1 MDTKSLTL
9 LVEILDAGNLSEAA
23 RRLKMTR
30 ANVSYHLTQLER
42 SVGMQLVRRTTRH
55 VEATEIGLKLYQHG
69 RAIREELVAA
79 RESIDTL
86 GKTPQG
92 RVRLSVPSGYG
103 QFVMQP
109 WLLSFKQT
117 YPDIVLDVLFENSV
131 EDLLRDEVDIA
142 VRIMSEPPQNLVAR
156 ELGQVRY
163 VACASHDYVARRGL
177 PQAPAAL
184 TQLPVVSAAVI
195 GRPLR
200 LSAYLDAQPREHVVL
215 EPTVVSRNYAFLR
228 AAVQS
233 GLGIG
238 VLPDYVVHEDLARG
252 ELVQVLPQWRLSIF
266 GRAMYM
272 LYMPNR
278 HPPRALAMMIEYIL
292 ACAHAEH
299 EGRPGLLAPAG
310 VARAPAGI

>member
-30 ANVSYHLTQLER
+30 ANVSYHLNQLER

-55 VEATEIGLKLYQHG
+55 IEATEIGLKLYQHG
-69 RAIREELVAA
+69 RSIQDELVAA
-79 RESIDTL
+79 RESVETL

-103 QFVMQP
+103 QFVMTP
-109 WLLSFKQT
+109 WLLEFKQA

-131 EDLLRDEVDIA
+131 DDLLRDEVDIA

-163 VACASHDYVARRGL
+163 VACASPAYADAHGVAQRPEDLAQTRII
-177 PQAPAAL
+177 
-184 TQLPVVSAAVI
+184 SAAVI

-200 LSAYLDAQPREHVVL
+200 LSAYYGGQPRQHVVL
-215 EPTVVSRNYAFLR
+215 EPTVISRNYAFLR
-228 AAVQS
+228 DAIRA
-233 GLGIG
+233 GLGVG
-238 VLPDYVVHEDLARG
+238 VVPDYVVHDDIARG
-252 ELVQVLPQWRLSIF
+252 ELLPMLSEWRLSIF
-266 GRAMYM
+266 GRGMYM

-278 HPPRALAMMIEYIL
+278 HHPRAISMMIEFIL
-292 ACAHAEH
+292 ERAQRGH
-299 EGRPGLLAPAG
+299 EGQAGLLAVAG
-310 VARAPAGI
+310 

>member
-55 VEATEIGLKLYQHG
+55 VEPTEVGLKLYQHG

-109 WLLSFKQT
+109 WLLAFKQQ
-117 YPDIVLDVLFENSV
+117 YPDIVLDVLFDNSV
-131 EDLLRDEVDIA
+131 EDLLRNEVDIA

-156 ELGQVRY
+156 ELGQVGY
-163 VACASHDYVARRGL
+163 VACASPEYVARAGVPRE
-177 PQAPAAL
+177 PAEL
-184 TQLPVVSAAVI
+184 SRLPVVCAAVI

-200 LSAYLDAQPREHVVL
+200 LSAYRGGTREYVIL
-215 EPTVVSRNYAFLR
+215 EPTLVSRNYPFQR
-228 AAVQS
+228 AAVQA
-233 GLGIG
+233 GIGIG
-238 VLPDYVVHEDLARG
+238 VVPDYVVHEDIARG
-252 ELVQVLPQWRLSIF
+252 DLVQLLPQWRLSIY
-266 GRAMYM
+266 GRGMYM

-278 HPPRALAMMIEYIL
+278 HHPRAIAMMIEYIL
-292 ACAHAEH
+292 ARAQEAH
-299 EGRPGLLAPAG
+299 EGRPGLLAPTG
-310 VARAPAGI
+310 SGAPAAI

>member
-30 ANVSYHLTQLER
+30 ANVSYHLNQLER

-55 VEATEIGLKLYQHG
+55 VEPTEIGLKLYHHG
-69 RAIREELVAA
+69 RSIQDELAAA
-79 RESIDTL
+79 RESVETL

-92 RVRLSVPSGYG
+92 KVRLSVPSGYG
-103 QFVMQP
+103 QFVMTP
-109 WLLSFKQT
+109 WLLEFKRT

-131 EDLLRDEVDIA
+131 DDLLRDEVDIA

-163 VACASHDYVARRGL
+163 VACASQAYAAAHGL
-177 PQAPAAL
+177 PQRLEDLAAS
-184 TQLPVVSAAVI
+184 PIISAAVI

-200 LSAYLDAQPREHVVL
+200 LSAYYGGQPRQQVVL
-215 EPTVVSRNYAFLR
+215 EPTVISRNYAFLR
-228 AAVQS
+228 DAIRG
-233 GLGIG
+233 GLGVGI
-238 VLPDYVVHEDLARG
+238 VPDYVVHEDFARG
-252 ELVQVLPQWRLSIF
+252 ELLAALTQWRLSIF
-266 GRAMYM
+266 GRGMYM

-278 HPPRALAMMIEYIL
+278 HHPRAISMIIEFIL
-292 ACAHAEH
+292 ERAQARH
-299 EGRPGLLAPAG
+299 EGRPGLMPA
-310 VARAPAGI
+310 AG

>member
-30 ANVSYHLTQLER
+30 ANVSYHLSQLER
-42 SVGMQLVRRTTRH
+42 SVGMQLVRRTTRR
-55 VEATEIGLKLYQHG
+55 VEPTEIGLKLYRHG
-69 RAIREELVAA
+69 RNIQDEITAA
-79 RESIDTL
+79 RESVETL

-92 RVRLSVPSGYG
+92 KVRLSVPSGYG
-103 QFVMQP
+103 GFVMTP
-109 WLLSFKQT
+109 WLLEFKQA

-131 EDLLRDEVDIA
+131 DDLLRDEVDIA

-163 VACASHDYVARRGL
+163 VACASHAYAAARGL
-177 PQAPAAL
+177 PQRPEDLANC
-184 TQLPVVSAAVI
+184 PVISAAVI

-200 LSAYLDAQPREHVVL
+200 LSAYYGGLPRQHVVL
-215 EPTVVSRNYAFLR
+215 EPTVVSRKYVFLR
-228 AAVQS
+228 DAIRA
-233 GLGIG
+233 GLGVGI
-238 VLPDYVVHEDLARG
+238 VPDYVVHRDLAAG
-252 ELVQVLPQWRLSIF
+252 ELLPALTPWRLSIF

-278 HPPRALAMMIEYIL
+278 HHPRAISMMIEFIL
-292 ACAHAEH
+292 ARAQASH
-299 EGRPGLLAPAG
+299 EGMPGLLAPAG
-310 VARAPAGI
+310 

>member
-30 ANVSYHLTQLER
+30 ANVSYHLNQLER

-55 VEATEIGLKLYQHG
+55 IEATEIGLKLYQHG
-69 RAIREELVAA
+69 RSIQDELVAA
-79 RESIDTL
+79 RESVETL

-103 QFVMQP
+103 QFVMTP
-109 WLLSFKQT
+109 WLLEFKQA

-131 EDLLRDEVDIA
+131 DDLLRDEVDIA

-163 VACASHDYVARRGL
+163 VACASPAYADAHGL
-177 PQAPAAL
+177 AQRPEDLAQ
-184 TQLPVVSAAVI
+184 TRIISAAVI

-200 LSAYLDAQPREHVVL
+200 LSAYYGGQPRQHVVL
-215 EPTVVSRNYAFLR
+215 EPTVISRNYAFLR
-228 AAVQS
+228 DAIRA
-233 GLGIG
+233 GLGVG
-238 VLPDYVVHEDLARG
+238 VVPDYVVHDDIGRG
-252 ELVQVLPQWRLSIF
+252 ELLPMLSEWRLSIF
-266 GRAMYM
+266 GRGMYM

-278 HPPRALAMMIEYIL
+278 HHPRAISMMIEFIL
-292 ACAHAEH
+292 ERAQRGH
-299 EGRPGLLAPAG
+299 EGRAGLLAVAG
-310 VARAPAGI
+310 